1 MELVVEPKGGKK
13 PITYHWYRLRFGQ
26 NKFELVGVGNGINK
40 LKVIVKNETYY
51 YFCSMRDKND
61 RGARTVPV
69 RVEKR

>member
-26 NKFELVGVGNGINK
+26 NKFELVDEGKGKNR
-40 LKVIVKNETYY
+40 LKVTVKNQPYDYRCIMETKDNKVL
-51 YFCSMRDKND
+51 S
-61 RGARTVPV
+61 TIPV

>member
-1 MELVVEPKGGKK
+1 MLF
-13 PITYHWYRLRFGQ
+13 RSRFGQ